1 MSSGASESNFDGN
14 ISLSAVPAGGGM
26 LSLASGTL
34 GMSALT
40 TGNLVLRAFGEN
52 TSNAKL
58 LSEHGQLVLEAGAAS
73 ADAIQVKT
81 SDTLGG
87 IEMYAAGGG
96 FNVTSTGDLSLRS
109 VGSQSH
115 ILVQSEA
122 DHEDLKLEVSG
133 GRDSGVHI
141 VSDGTNADAI
151 SVMATSASGGVDIE
165 AGVSGSGALQA
176 SSGSG
181 GMQFSSSGAFTGEFY
196 GMAINDSEGVERLSV
211 RPDGFLSLSGKFCT
225 YVATGASISISDE
238 CTVVLIKGSPG
249 YKFALGGP
257 AILSSTRTGQLLI
270 VMNNSDSPS
279 SRLVTMGGQSRI
291 FIHDGSSWQ

>member
-1 MSSGASESNFDGN
+1 
-14 ISLSAVPAGGGM
+14 M

-40 TGNLVLRAFGEN
+40 TGNLVLRDFGEN

-58 LSEHGQLVLEAGAAS
+58 LSEHGHLVLEAGAAS

-87 IEMYAAGGG
+87 IEMYAAGDG

-151 SVMATSASGGVDIE
+151 
-165 AGVSGSGALQA
+165 
-176 SSGSG
+176 
-181 GMQFSSSGAFTGEFY
+181 
-196 GMAINDSEGVERLSV
+196 
-211 RPDGFLSLSGKFCT
+211 
-225 YVATGASISISDE
+225 
-238 CTVVLIKGSPG
+238 
-249 YKFALGGP
+249 
-257 AILSSTRTGQLLI
+257 
-270 VMNNSDSPS
+270 
-279 SRLVTMGGQSRI
+279 
-291 FIHDGSSWQ
+291 